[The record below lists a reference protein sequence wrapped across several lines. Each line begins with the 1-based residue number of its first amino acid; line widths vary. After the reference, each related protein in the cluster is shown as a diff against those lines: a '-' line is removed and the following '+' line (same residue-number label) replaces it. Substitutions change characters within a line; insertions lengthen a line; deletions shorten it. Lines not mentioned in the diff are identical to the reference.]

1 MRLGLKRV
9 EGKELG
15 MDRGKVLIKTG
26 VLGRPQRGIWG
37 EGGLHSGLRRLCTR
51 TSCQYSV
58 DEETSEKC
66 KLYEYDTVH
75 RTSDF

>member
-37 EGGLHSGLRRLCTR
+37 ERGASLRVAPALHQNFLPIFCRRGN
-51 TSCQYSV
+51 
-58 DEETSEKC
+58 K
-66 KLYEYDTVH
+66 
-75 RTSDF
+75 